1 MKAKQTGC
9 VTGLTLEQGAEGVV
23 YNDTNS
29 GVTDLPAGCSHTV
42 PDQSKVVVGTSVT
55 AETKTSIWKKAGWN
69 EGF

>member
-9 VTGLTLEQGAEGVV
+9 VTGLTPEQRAEGVV

-42 PDQSKVVVGTSVT
+42 PD
-55 AETKTSIWKKAGWN
+55 
-69 EGF
+69 